1 MASQKKGNM
10 SLLII
15 LMGGLFLA
23 ILNQTLLNVAMPHLM
38 TEFNVS
44 ATTIQWLTTGY
55 MLVNGVLIPL
65 SAFLIMRF
73 GGRSLFLT
81 AMLLFTVGTL
91 ICGIAPNFSTM
102 LTGRLIQAV
111 GGGILQPLVMTTILF
126 IFPPESRGKGMGI
139 FGLAMMFAPAV
150 GPTLSGWVI
159 ENYSWRIMFY
169 GLVPVGLIVI
179 IFGFFLFKNMTEPK
193 KIKLD
198 TAGAILSIVGFA
210 ALLYGVSEAGSDGW
224 DDPLVLSTVVIGV
237 IGIAAFIIQ
246 QLKSKEPMLD
256 FRVFKYDMF
265 SLSSVINAI
274 ITVALYAGM
283 FLIPIYL
290 QNLVG
295 FTALQSGLLMLPG
308 ALVMLVMSPIS
319 GILFDKVPKA
329 ASDCRIID
337 HCCDDLRIYD
347 AYDRY
352 TVYAHRVDLCDSGV
366 WDVHVDDA
374 DHDCRHEPASAA
386 FKQPRNG
393 DVEYASPNQRFDRN
407 ELDHDDLYKSHD
419 IPLCINGRSD
429 KYG

>member
-15 LMGGLFLA
+15 LMAGLFLA

-81 AMLLFTVGTL
+81 AMLLFTAGTL
-91 ICGIAPNFSTM
+91 ICGISPNFSTM

-169 GLVPVGLIVI
+169 SLGPTLSNKIPEIGDITS
-179 IFGFFLFKNMTEPK
+179 MTSAP
-193 KIKLD
+193 
-198 TAGAILSIVGFA
+198 GSI
-210 ALLYGVSEAGSDGW
+210 
-224 DDPLVLSTVVIGV
+224 
-237 IGIAAFIIQ
+237 
-246 QLKSKEPMLD
+246 
-256 FRVFKYDMF
+256 R
-265 SLSSVINAI
+265 
-274 ITVALYAGM
+274 
-283 FLIPIYL
+283 
-290 QNLVG
+290 
-295 FTALQSGLLMLPG
+295 
-308 ALVMLVMSPIS
+308 SP
-319 GILFDKVPKA
+319 D
-329 ASDCRIID
+329 
-337 HCCDDLRIYD
+337 
-347 AYDRY
+347 
-352 TVYAHRVDLCDSGV
+352 
-366 WDVHVDDA
+366 
-374 DHDCRHEPASAA
+374 
-386 FKQPRNG
+386 
-393 DVEYASPNQRFDRN
+393 
-407 ELDHDDLYKSHD
+407 
-419 IPLCINGRSD
+419 
-429 KYG
+429 

>member
-81 AMLLFTVGTL
+81 AMLLFTAGTL

-111 GGGILQPLVMTTILF
+111 GGGILQPLVMITIFF

-169 GLVPVGLIVI
+169 GLVPVGVIVI

-193 KIKLD
+193 KKSNW
-198 TAGAILSIVGFA
+198 TQQARFFQLS
-210 ALLYGVSEAGSDGW
+210 
-224 DDPLVLSTVVIGV
+224 
-237 IGIAAFIIQ
+237 
-246 QLKSKEPMLD
+246 
-256 FRVFKYDMF
+256 
-265 SLSSVINAI
+265 
-274 ITVALYAGM
+274 
-283 FLIPIYL
+283 
-290 QNLVG
+290 
-295 FTALQSGLLMLPG
+295 
-308 ALVMLVMSPIS
+308 
-319 GILFDKVPKA
+319 
-329 ASDCRIID
+329 
-337 HCCDDLRIYD
+337 DLR
-347 AYDRY
+347 RCCM
-352 TVYAHRVDLCDSGV
+352 V
-366 WDVHVDDA
+366 
-374 DHDCRHEPASAA
+374 
-386 FKQPRNG
+386 
-393 DVEYASPNQRFDRN
+393 
-407 ELDHDDLYKSHD
+407 
-419 IPLCINGRSD
+419 
-429 KYG
+429 

>member
-15 LMGGLFLA
+15 LMAGLFLA

-81 AMLLFTVGTL
+81 AMLLFTAGTL
-91 ICGIAPNFSTM
+91 ICGISPNFSTM

-169 GLVPVGLIVI
+169 SLVPVGVIVI

-193 KIKLD
+193 K
-198 TAGAILSIVGFA
+198 SN
-210 ALLYGVSEAGSDGW
+210 W
-224 DDPLVLSTVVIGV
+224 
-237 IGIAAFIIQ
+237 IQ
-246 QLKSKEPMLD
+246 QAR
-256 FRVFKYDMF
+256 FFQ
-265 SLSSVINAI
+265 SS
-274 ITVALYAGM
+274 
-283 FLIPIYL
+283 
-290 QNLVG
+290 
-295 FTALQSGLLMLPG
+295 
-308 ALVMLVMSPIS
+308 
-319 GILFDKVPKA
+319 
-329 ASDCRIID
+329 
-337 HCCDDLRIYD
+337 DLRRCCM
-347 AYDRY
+347 A
-352 TVYAHRVDLCDSGV
+352 
-366 WDVHVDDA
+366 
-374 DHDCRHEPASAA
+374 
-386 FKQPRNG
+386 
-393 DVEYASPNQRFDRN
+393 
-407 ELDHDDLYKSHD
+407 
-419 IPLCINGRSD
+419 
-429 KYG
+429 